1 MKKRTILL
9 GLAAGVLPAM
19 AQPKVGTVSV
29 LPRVGVALAN
39 LPGDKIEV
47 GATNDLTYSSR
58 YKAGLMAGVDIDW
71 QFMPNLSAT
80 IGAQYVQ
87 QGAKYGNDGH
97 KVQVSEGVY
106 KGTGYS
112 DWSTQLH
119 YINVPLMLNAY
130 LGTGFA
136 IKAGVQ
142 IGFPLSGKMKYTE
155 QQYTMTK
162 DDVKYEKPEHVK
174 YNLNSTLTKVTF
186 AIPVGVS
193 YEFSNVILDA
203 RYNIGLT
210 QFQNIDGFES
220 SKNRVFTFS
229 VAYRLEL

>member
-1 MKKRTILL
+1 MKEMKKRTILL

-29 LPRVGVALAN
+29 LPRVGVVLAN
-39 LPGDKIEV
+39 LPGDNIYIAGGV
-47 GATNDLTYSSR
+47 GDNMTYSAR

-71 QFMPNLSAT
+71 QFMPSLSAT

-87 QGAKYGNDGH
+87 QGAKYSNDGY

-136 IKAGVQ
+136 VKAGVQ

-155 QQYTMTK
+155 Q
-162 DDVKYEKPEHVK
+162 
-174 YNLNSTLTKVTF
+174 
-186 AIPVGVS
+186 
-193 YEFSNVILDA
+193 
-203 RYNIGLT
+203 
-210 QFQNIDGFES
+210 
-220 SKNRVFTFS
+220 
-229 VAYRLEL
+229 